1 VVTARPSHEH
11 PYLAPHDNGQFIAF
25 AHRGGTDQLPENT
38 IPAFR
43 HAIELGYRY
52 LETDVQLTR
61 DGYLVAFHDNDLF
74 RTCQT
79 KGRINEMTW
88 QEVSRARVDGKE
100 PIPLLAELLEEFPD
114 AFLNIDSK
122 SDPTVGPLI
131 DALKKSNALPRV
143 CIGSFSHKRISQFRV
158 ALGNDVCTSA
168 SPVEVVRWISGNVPK
183 EPSCFQVP
191 SRQGPIPVVT
201 PRTVRKAQSA
211 GKPIH
216 VWTIDDAHDMQ
227 RLIDLGVDGLMTDQS
242 ITLKR
247 VLEVNNLWNQ
257 T

>member
-1 VVTARPSHEH
+1 
-11 PYLAPHDNGQFIAF
+11 
-25 AHRGGTDQLPENT
+25 
-38 IPAFR
+38 
-43 HAIELGYRY
+43 
-52 LETDVQLTR
+52 
-61 DGYLVAFHDNDLF
+61 VAFHDNDLF

-100 PIPLLAELLEEFPD
+100 PIPLLSELLEEFPD

-143 CIGSFSHKRISQFRV
+143 CIGSFSHKRISQFRA
-158 ALGNDVCTSA
+158 ALGNQVCTSA
-168 SPVEVVRWISGNVPK
+168 SPIEVVRWIGGNVAS

-191 SRQGPIPVVT
+191 TLQGPIPVVT
-201 PRTVRKAQSA
+201 PRTVRKAHSA

-216 VWTIDDAHDMQ
+216 VWTIDKAPDMQ

-242 ITLKR
+242 VTLKK
-247 VLEVNNLWNQ
+247 VLETNNLWNQ

>member
-1 VVTARPSHEH
+1 MTARPSHEH
-11 PYLAPHDNGQFIAF
+11 PYLAPHANGQFIAF

-43 HAIELGYRY
+43 HAYELGYRY

-74 RTCQT
+74 RTCHT
-79 KGRINEMTW
+79 KGLINEMTW

-100 PIPLLAELLEEFPD
+100 PIPLLSELLEEFPE

-122 SDPTVGPLI
+122 SDPTVEPLI

-143 CIGSFSHKRISQFRV
+143 CIGSFSHKRISQFRA
-158 ALGNDVCTSA
+158 ALGKQVCTSA
-168 SPVEVVRWISGNVPK
+168 SPIEVVRWIAGNVAT

-191 SRQGPIPVVT
+191 ARQGPIPVVT
-201 PRTVRKAQSA
+201 SRTVRSAHSA

-216 VWTIDDAHDMQ
+216 VWTIDEAHDMQ

-247 VLEVNNLWNQ
+247 VLEANNLWNQ

>member
-1 VVTARPSHEH
+1 MTARPSHEH
-11 PYLAPHDNGQFIAF
+11 PYLAPHANGQFIAF

-43 HAIELGYRY
+43 HAVDLGYRY

-100 PIPLLAELLEEFPD
+100 PIPLLAELLEEFPE

-131 DALKKSNALPRV
+131 DALKKTNALSRV
-143 CIGSFSHKRISQFRV
+143 CIGSFSHKRISQFRA
-158 ALGNDVCTSA
+158 ALGNQVCTSA
-168 SPVEVVRWISGNVPK
+168 SPIEVVRWIGGNVAS

-191 SRQGPIPVVT
+191 TRQGPIPVVT
-201 PRTVRKAQSA
+201 PRTVRSAHSA

-216 VWTIDDAHDMQ
+216 VWTIDDAHDMK

-247 VLEVNNLWNQ
+247 VLEANNLWNQ